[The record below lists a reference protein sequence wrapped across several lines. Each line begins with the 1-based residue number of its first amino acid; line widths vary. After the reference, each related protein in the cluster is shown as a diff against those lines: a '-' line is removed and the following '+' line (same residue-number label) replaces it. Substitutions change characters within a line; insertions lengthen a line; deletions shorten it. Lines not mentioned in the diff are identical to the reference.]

1 MKIVFVTKCKK
12 LFGLFKLSVVT
23 VSGAVACKTVLKLRD
38 LIVSCA
44 LFTVCIITVSIVN
57 VCELVFVFQSLVL
70 VVITGHVVF
79 SNRIALTSQPVNN
92 VYESHI
98 LVAGPIEF

>member
-1 MKIVFVTKCKK
+1 M
-12 LFGLFKLSVVT
+12 VVT
-23 VSGAVACKTVLKLRD
+23 VSGSVACKNVLKLRD

-70 VVITGHVVF
+70 VVITGHAVF
-79 SNRIALTSQPVNN
+79 SNRIALTSQPVNS

-98 LVAGPIEF
+98 LAAGPIEF